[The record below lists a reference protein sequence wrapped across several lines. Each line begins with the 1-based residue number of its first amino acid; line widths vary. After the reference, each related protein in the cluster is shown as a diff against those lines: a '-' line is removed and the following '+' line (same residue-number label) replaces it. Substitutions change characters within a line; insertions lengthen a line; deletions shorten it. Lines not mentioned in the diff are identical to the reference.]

1 MRGDEQK
8 LWRTIP
14 GIPHAPGQA
23 FPVVM
28 VSDSNNPAA
37 AHMTLPH
44 FSSRL
49 ILSDPS
55 FLWEQ
60 GETSWADGTKHRL
73 CLHYL
78 RQIPSPR
85 QLTRPRGRLWPPPTK
100 MSAKSHLDQGCSV
113 NKPPPST
120 SASHRQQLQPKS
132 IDEKQSVISRPHWL
146 GYGWVKKHYRKHRCG
161 EITSSSGA
169 FLSLQVLPDLPQN
182 FHVHTQN
189 HLVYLVAVPVPVQVC
204 CVTLGRARPA
214 WHKQQRPSSPR
225 AAGSLVSPRRKVFQL
240 FQIPPT
246 RTQSPCF
253 VIKTRRKSHPKEFYL
268 FPPSTYSTEVI
279 FFKKTTPPK
288 LATRTTK
295 QPRC

>member
-1 MRGDEQK
+1 MSGNSEGLSPASLMLLGK
-8 LWRTIP
+8 
-14 GIPHAPGQA
+14 A

-60 GETSWADGTKHRL
+60 GETSWADSTKHRL
-73 CLHYL
+73 HLWYL
-78 RQIPSPR
+78 WQIPSPR
-85 QLTRPRGRLWPPPTK
+85 QLPRPRGRLWPPPTK
-100 MSAKSHLDQGCSV
+100 MSAKSHLAQGCSV

-161 EITSSSGA
+161 EITSFSGA
-169 FLSLQVLPDLPQN
+169 FLSLQVLPDVPQN
-182 FHVHTQN
+182 FHVCTQK
-189 HLVYLVAVPVPVQVC
+189 HLVYLCSAGVLC
-204 CVTLGRARPA
+204 EA
-214 WHKQQRPSSPR
+214 WQGQPSLAQ
-225 AAGSLVSPRRKVFQL
+225 AAGGRVHPELPVGRCLPVGKFFQL

-246 RTQSPCF
+246 HTQSPCF

-268 FPPSTYSTEVI
+268 FPPLLIPLKLSS
-279 FFKKTTPPK
+279 FKKQPPPK
-288 LATRTTK
+288 LATGTTK
-295 QPRC
+295 